1 VVTAGTGLALAGGM
15 LQLSSTE
22 LATVTGGQGKTG
34 GGGGLFEATHLQPA
48 NYAPPPESHGPNL
61 AAELGLG
68 KHAK

>member
-1 VVTAGTGLALAGGM
+1 M
-15 LQLSSTE
+15 LQLSSVE
-22 LATVTGGQGKTG
+22 LAGITGGKGKSG

-68 KHAK
+68 ASSGGKHSR